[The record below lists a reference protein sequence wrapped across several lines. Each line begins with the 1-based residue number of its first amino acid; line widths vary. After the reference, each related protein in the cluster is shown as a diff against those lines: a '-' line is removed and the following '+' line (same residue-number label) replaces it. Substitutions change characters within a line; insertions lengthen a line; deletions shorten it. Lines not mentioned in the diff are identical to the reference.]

1 MILYSLGA
9 AIAAL
14 GIIELL
20 FLIIGLTREGK
31 MEFIS
36 LADWVVWMFI
46 IIIPVLTA
54 IVVSATM
61 KQKLKANPGDLIF
74 ERNN

>member
-20 FLIIGLTREGK
+20 FLLVGVTREGR

-36 LADWVVWMFI
+36 LADWVVLLFI
-46 IIIPVLTA
+46 IIIPILTA

>member
-20 FLIIGLTREGK
+20 FLLVGVTREGR

-36 LADWVVWMFI
+36 LADWVVWLFI
-46 IIIPVLTA
+46 IIIPILTA